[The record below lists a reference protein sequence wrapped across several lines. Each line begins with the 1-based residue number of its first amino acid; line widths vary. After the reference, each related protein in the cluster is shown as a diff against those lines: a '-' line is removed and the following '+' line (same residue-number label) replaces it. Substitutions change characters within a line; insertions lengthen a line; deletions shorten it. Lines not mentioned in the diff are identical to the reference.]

1 MIRRAVRENPLL
13 IALGLLALVWLV
25 ISFVPPWA
33 DERVNDFYV
42 YRMDGVAFLD
52 GFPPYRDVLFEYP
65 PLVAPLLAL
74 PALGGDVH
82 ETYRVLFSLMMFAIA
97 VPTLLLTRR
106 LAALTGGDARIA
118 AFAFALSPLLLGA
131 NVRDHFDLAPV
142 ALMLGALVLILRKRS
157 TLGFAVLGLAVMA
170 KGFPLVAAP
179 VALAWLVA
187 RGERRAAVRGLVAL
201 VAVIAACVGV
211 AVALSPKGA
220 LQAVQY
226 HQDRPVQIE
235 STPASVLFATEAL
248 GGAPALIVE
257 SYRSNGVLHPS
268 ADAMTGLFAG
278 LGMAVMVLLVWRV
291 VARPGPREL
300 VLASLAAAAAFACF
314 GKVLSPQYLI
324 WTLPLFAL
332 ALAWRRHA
340 LAAVVAAATVLT
352 FVEFPFHYFS
362 LVDHDPFP
370 IVVVALRNVALIASV
385 AIALLE
391 LSPLAAREPAP
402 VEAALDRVI

>member
-1 MIRRAVRENPLL
+1 MIRRFAREHPLL
-13 IALGLLALVWLV
+13 AAIGLLALAWLV

-42 YRMDGVAFLD
+42 YRMDGTAFLH

-82 ETYRVLFSLMMFAIA
+82 EVYRVLFSAMMLGLA
-97 VPTLLLTRR
+97 VPTLMLTRR
-106 LAALTGGDARIA
+106 LAALTGGNARVA

-131 NVRDHFDLAPV
+131 TVRDHFDLAPV
-142 ALMLGALVLILRKRS
+142 ALMLGALVLLLRDRV
-157 TLGFAVLGLAVMA
+157 TLGFAVLGLAAMA

-179 VALAWLVA
+179 IALAWLLA
-187 RGERRAAVRGLVAL
+187 RGERRAALRGLVAL
-201 VAVIAACVGV
+201 TAVVAALVGV

-220 LQAVQY
+220 LQAIQY

-248 GGAPALIVE
+248 GGAPTLIVE

-278 LGMAVMVLLVWRV
+278 LGMAVMALLVWRV

-324 WTLPLFAL
+324 WTLPLLAL
-332 ALAWRRHA
+332 ALAWRRRA
-340 LAAVVAAATVLT
+340 LAVAVGAATVLT
-352 FVEFPFHYFS
+352 FVEFPFQFVD
-362 LVDHDPFP
+362 LVNHGSFP

-385 AIALLE
+385 AIAVLE
-391 LSPLAAREPAP
+391 LSPLPAREKAPA
-402 VEAALDRVI
+402 EAALDRV